1 MALLAK
7 IDDKE
12 TIKNVKDFFNNGFER
27 IQRLSKSSINISS
40 PRLDGMPKVQPV
52 NNVNENKYIKAAN
65 FRLVFN
71 AVIDAVNDCS
81 DTGRVIII
89 KRLIQHKPQ
98 WQVAQEV
105 QYQSSRYYDYYNN
118 ACLEFADNLEYRTA
132 ILGDDDLLLD
142 LHAYQN

>member
-7 IDDKE
+7 IDEKA
-12 TIKNVKDFFNNGFER
+12 TIQNVKDFFNSDFER
-27 IQRLSKSSINISS
+27 IQRLSKSNINISS
-40 PRLDGMPKVQPV
+40 PRIDGMPKIRPV
-52 NNVNENKYIKAAN
+52 NNVKENKYIKAAN
-65 FRLVFN
+65 FRLAFK

-105 QYQSSRYYDYYNN
+105 QYQSSRYYDYYND

-142 LHAYQN
+142 LHAYQD